1 MPGGG
6 FMLDRLQAPYA
17 SGPTTEIAVRQ
28 QGGFRLYPVIKRV
41 FDLAAVIITA
51 PVTVPLI
58 GTLAFLVRLDGGRAF
73 YHQQRLGKDGRIFT
87 IWKLRTMVPDAEKK
101 LAEHLEKNPAA
112 REEWDKAQK
121 LRDDPRIT
129 RIGKYLRKYSLDEL
143 PQLLNVLLGDMS
155 LIGPRPI
162 CVEQRKLYPGT
173 AYYTLQPGLTGLWQ
187 VNERNRR
194 SFAERAGY
202 DTRYAKEM
210 SLLLDLRIL
219 SRTVLVVSRGTG
231 L

>member
-1 MPGGG
+1 
-6 FMLDRLQAPYA
+6 MLDRLQAPYA
-17 SGPTTEIAVRQ
+17 SGPTAEIAVRQ

-73 YHQQRLGKDGRIFT
+73 YHQQRLGKAGRIFT
-87 IWKLRTMVPDAEKK
+87 IWKLRTMVPDAEKR
-101 LAEHLEKNPAA
+101 LAEHLEMNPVA

-143 PQLLNVLLGDMS
+143 PQLLNVLLGDIS

-173 AYYTLQPGLTGLWQ
+173 AYYSLKPGLTGLWQ
-187 VNERNRR
+187 VNERNRC